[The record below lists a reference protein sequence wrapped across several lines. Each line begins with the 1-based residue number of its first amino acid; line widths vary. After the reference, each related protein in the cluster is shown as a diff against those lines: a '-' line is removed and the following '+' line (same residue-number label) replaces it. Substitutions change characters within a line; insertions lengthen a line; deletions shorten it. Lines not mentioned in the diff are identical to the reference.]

1 MSLLYHHAVDFF
13 SVVFC
18 PNPTSKYDYQF
29 VQEGDDLTLGM
40 RQEKAKARKRR
51 LPGKKSQEQKYVQRR
66 MQRRE
71 EINFGEKMPREDIF
85 KCFWL

>member
-13 SVVFC
+13 SVGCC

-29 VQEGDDLTLGM
+29 VLEDYYLTLGM

-51 LPGKKSQEQKYVQRR
+51 LPGKKAKNKNMCKEGCR
-66 MQRRE
+66 
-71 EINFGEKMPREDIF
+71 GEK
-85 KCFWL
+85 K